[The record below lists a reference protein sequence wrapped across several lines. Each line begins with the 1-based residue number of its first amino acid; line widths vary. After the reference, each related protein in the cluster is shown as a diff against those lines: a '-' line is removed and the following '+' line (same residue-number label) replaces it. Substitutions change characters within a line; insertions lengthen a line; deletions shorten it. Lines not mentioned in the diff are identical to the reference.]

1 MLMYINNPGPSFL
14 SLTKIY
20 FIKSLK
26 IVLINIAPLASVL
39 LLFLLERRQRVVL
52 LILCNDDAGVVG
64 FAGLCCIGLRCRL
77 F

>member
-1 MLMYINNPGPSFL
+1 MKMLMYINNPGPSFP

-39 LLFLLERRQRVVL
+39 LLFMLERRQRVVL

-64 FAGLCCIGLRCRL
+64 VCRSVL
-77 F
+77 YWFEV